1 MANKL
6 VEMVD
11 MHCSRKGNKEVYRQK
26 DNVTGEWKIYT
37 WNDFRSGIEKIA
49 CALEI
54 IGVKE
59 NDNVGVFSANTHHI
73 FVTDYALFN
82 NRAVPVHIYATSSRE
97 EVRYIV
103 DDASLSVVF
112 VGDQP
117 QYDIARKVQKQIP
130 SFKQIVIYKDTIKL
144 DDDDNTTMRWGDM
157 LKLGEAA
164 SAACRQEV
172 QKRRESGVETDLC
185 YLIYTSGTTGVS
197 KGVML
202 SHSNM
207 DEAMERH
214 LERLEGQVCEDELSM
229 NFLPLS
235 HVFECAWCNF
245 CLTKG
250 IRIAVNENAKE
261 ISETLKEVKP
271 DMMCSVP
278 RFWEKVYNGV
288 INKFD
293 SMGWVGRMLLHRAI
307 KIGRLRNLHYR
318 RKGKKATLYVDLQYR
333 LFDKIV
339 FKAIR
344 NAIGMENGKFF
355 PTAGA
360 PLSENIVRFLH
371 CCGINIVM
379 GYGLSETTATVTCF
393 PRKNFKIGS
402 AGTNLPGV
410 DVKIGDNDEILVK
423 GKTIMQGYY
432 NKPEETK
439 AVFTEDGWFRTG
451 DAGYIEED
459 GSLVITDRIKDLFK
473 TSNGKYIAPQ
483 ALESVLSEDQYIE
496 QVAVIGD
503 QRKYVTAIIV
513 PAFEALK
520 DYAAKKKIQYQ
531 NIEDLVKDSDVM
543 KMLSERINEL
553 QKDFASWQQI
563 KKFTIL
569 PKSFSMETG
578 ELTNTLK
585 VRRAII
591 NKLYKNEIEAMYS

>member
-6 VEMVD
+6 VEMVSTQ
-11 MHCSRKGNKEVYRQK
+11 CSRKGNKEVYRQK
-26 DNVTGEWKIYT
+26 DNETGEWKVYT
-37 WNDFRSGIEKIA
+37 WNEFRSGIEKVA
-49 CALEI
+49 CALETL
-54 IGVKE
+54 GVDVQE
-59 NDNVGVFSANTHHI
+59 NVGVFSANTYHI
-73 FVTDYALFN
+73 FMTDYGLFY

-103 DDASLSVVF
+103 EDASLKVIF

-117 QYDIARKVQKQIP
+117 QYKIAREVQKILP
-130 SFKQIVIYKDTIKL
+130 SLKQIITYKDTIKL
-144 DDDDNTTMRWGDM
+144 DEDDDTTMRWGDII
-157 LKLGEAA
+157 KLGEN
-164 SAACRQEV
+164 SSMACREAV
-172 QKRRESGVETDLC
+172 EARKNSGVEDDLI

-202 SHSNM
+202 AHSNM
-207 DEAMERH
+207 DEAMARH
-214 LERLEGQVCEDELSM
+214 MERLDTIEEDQLSM
-229 NFLPLS
+229 CFLPLS
-235 HVFECAWCNF
+235 HVFECAWCHYCF
-245 CLTKG
+245 TKG
-250 IRIAVNENAKE
+250 LRIAINENAKE
-261 ISETLKEVKP
+261 ISETLKEVHP
-271 DMMCSVP
+271 DLMCSVP
-278 RFWEKVYNGV
+278 RFWEKVYTGV
-288 INKFD
+288 QNKFA
-293 SMGWVGRMLLHRAI
+293 SMGWIGNMLLHRAV

-318 RKGKKATLYVDLQYR
+318 RRGKKATWYVDLQYR

-344 NAIGMENGKFF
+344 KAIGMENGKFF

-410 DVKIGDNDEILVK
+410 DVKIGENNEILVK
-423 GKTIMQGYY
+423 GKTVMKGYY
-432 NKPEETK
+432 NKPEETA
-439 AVFTEDGWFRTG
+439 AVFTKDGWFRTG
-451 DAGYIEED
+451 DAGYINED
-459 GSLVITDRIKDLFK
+459 GSLVITERIKDLYK

-503 QRKYVTAIIV
+503 QRKYVTAIII
-513 PAFEALK
+513 PAFDALK
-520 DYAAKKKIQYQ
+520 DYAAKKKIQYK
-531 NIEDLVKDSDVM
+531 NMEELVKNSEIM
-543 KMLSERINEL
+543 NMLSERINEL
-553 QKDFASWQQI
+553 QADFASWQQV

-569 PKSFSMETG
+569 PKAFSMETG

-585 VRRAII
+585 VRRSMI
-591 NKLYKNEIEAMYS
+591 NKLYAKEIEAMYS

>member
-1 MANKL
+1 MIATQ
-6 VEMVD
+6 
-11 MHCSRKGNKEVYRQK
+11 CSRKGDKEVYRQK
-26 DNVTGEWKIYT
+26 DNVTGEWKIT
-37 WNDFRSGIEKIA
+37 LWNEFSNGIDKVA
-49 CALEI
+49 YALETL
-54 IGVKE
+54 GVKE
-59 NDNVGVFSANTHHI
+59 FDNIGVFSPNTYHI
-73 FVTDYALFN
+73 LMTDYGLFY

-97 EVRYIV
+97 EVRYITE
-103 DDASLSVVF
+103 DASLSVMF
-112 VGDQP
+112 VGDQA
-117 QYDIARKVQKQIP
+117 QYDIARKVQQIMPSLKQLIT
-130 SFKQIVIYKDTIKL
+130 YKDSVQL
-144 DDDDNTTMRWGDM
+144 DATDDTTMRWDDL

-164 SAACRQEV
+164 SESCRNAVATRKEAG
-172 QKRRESGVETDLC
+172 EETDLA

-202 SHSNM
+202 DHSNL
-207 DEAMERH
+207 DEAMDLH
-214 LERLEGQVCEDELSM
+214 LQRLDTVYEDQMSM
-229 NFLPLS
+229 CFLPLS

-250 IRIAVNENAKE
+250 LRIAINEDAKA
-261 ISETLKEVKP
+261 IQDALREVKP
-271 DMMCSVP
+271 NLMCSVP
-278 RFWEKVYNGV
+278 RFWEKVYTAV
-288 INKFD
+288 LNKFN
-293 SMGWVGRMLLHRAI
+293 SMGWVGRTLLHRAI

-344 NAIGMENGKFF
+344 KAAGLENGTFF

-360 PLSENIVRFLH
+360 PMSENIVRFLH

-402 AGTNLPGV
+402 AGTTLSRV
-410 DVKIGDNDEILVK
+410 QVKIGENNEILVK
-423 GKTIMQGYY
+423 GKTVMKGYY

-439 AVFTEDGWFRTG
+439 VAFTEDGWFRTG
-451 DAGYIEED
+451 DAGYINED

-503 QRKYVTAIIV
+503 QRKYVTAIII

-520 DYAAKKKIQYQ
+520 EFAEKKKIQYK
-531 NIEDLVKDSDVM
+531 NLEELVKNSEVM

-563 KKFTIL
+563 KKFTVL
-569 PKSFSMETG
+569 PKAFSIDTG

-585 VRRAII
+585 VRRSII
-591 NKLYKNEIEAMYS
+591 NKLYKKEIDAMYS

>member
-1 MANKL
+1 MIGTQ
-6 VEMVD
+6 
-11 MHCSRKGNKEVYRQK
+11 CGRKGDKEVYRQK
-26 DNVTGEWKIYT
+26 DNVTGEWKVTT
-37 WNDFRSGIEKIA
+37 WNEFSNGIDKVA
-49 CALEI
+49 YALETL
-54 IGVKE
+54 GVKE
-59 NDNVGVFSANTHHI
+59 FDNVGVFSPNTYHI
-73 FVTDYALFN
+73 FMTDYGLFY

-103 DDASLSVVF
+103 DDATISMLF
-112 VGDQP
+112 VGDQA
-117 QYDIARKVQKQIP
+117 QYDIARKVQQQIP
-130 SFKQIVIYKDTIKL
+130 SLKQLITYKDTVTL
-144 DDDDNTTMRWGDM
+144 DSDDTTTMRWDDL

-164 SAACRQEV
+164 SESCRNVVTARKEA
-172 QKRRESGVETDLC
+172 GVETDLC
-185 YLIYTSGTTGVS
+185 YLIYTSGTTGIS

-202 SHSNM
+202 DHSNL

-214 LERLEGQVCEDELSM
+214 LERLEDQVFEDQMSM
-229 NFLPLS
+229 CFLPLS

-245 CLTKG
+245 CFTKG
-250 IRIAVNENAKE
+250 LRVAINENAKE

-271 DMMCSVP
+271 DIMCSVP
-278 RFWEKVYNGV
+278 RFWEKVYTAV
-288 INKFD
+288 LTKFN
-293 SMGWVGRMLLHRAI
+293 SMGWIGKTLLHRAI
-307 KIGRLRNLHYR
+307 KIGRLRNLRYR

-344 NAIGMENGKFF
+344 KAAGLDNGKFF

-360 PLSENIVRFLH
+360 PMSENIVRFLH

-410 DVKIGDNDEILVK
+410 EVKIGDNEEILVK
-423 GKTIMQGYY
+423 GKTVMKGYY
-432 NKPEETK
+432 KKPEETK

-451 DAGYIEED
+451 DAGYITED

-503 QRKYVTAIIV
+503 QRKYVTAIII

-520 DYAAKKKIQYQ
+520 DFAEKKKIQYK
-531 NIEDLVKDSDVM
+531 NLEELVKNSEVV

-569 PKSFSMETG
+569 PKAFSMETG

-591 NKLYKNEIEAMYS
+591 NKLYKKEIDAMYS

>member
-6 VEMVD
+6 VEMVSTQ
-11 MHCSRKGNKEVYRQK
+11 CTRKGDKEVYRHK
-26 DNVTGEWKIYT
+26 DNVTGEWKITT
-37 WNDFRSGIEKIA
+37 WNEFRTGIEKVA
-49 CALEI
+49 HAMEI
-54 IGVKE
+54 LGVDVQ
-59 NDNVGVFSANTHHI
+59 DNVGVFSANMYHI
-73 FVTDYALFN
+73 FMSDYGLFY

-97 EVRYIV
+97 DVRYIV
-103 DDASLSVVF
+103 EDASLKIMF

-117 QYDIARKVQKQIP
+117 QYKIARDVQKLMP
-130 SFKQIVIYKDTIKL
+130 ELKQIITYKDSIVLDVDDKTTISW
-144 DDDDNTTMRWGDM
+144 DDVLR
-157 LKLGEAA
+157 LGEEA
-164 SAACRQEV
+164 SDACREAV
-172 QKRRESGVETDLC
+172 ESRRSSGVEDDLM
-185 YLIYTSGTTGVS
+185 YLIYTSGTTGVA

-202 SHSNM
+202 AHSNM
-207 DEAMERH
+207 DEAMARH
-214 LERLEGQVCEDELSM
+214 LERLETVEEDQLSM
-229 NFLPLS
+229 CFLPLS
-235 HVFECAWCNF
+235 HVFECAWCHY

-250 IRIAVNENAKE
+250 VRIAINENAKE
-261 ISETLKEVKP
+261 ISETLKEVHP

-278 RFWEKVYNGV
+278 RFWEKVYTGV
-288 INKFD
+288 QNKFA
-293 SMGWVGRMLLHRAI
+293 SMGWIGKALLHRAV

-318 RKGKKATLYVDLQYR
+318 RRGQKATLYVDLQYR

-344 NAIGMENGKFF
+344 KAIGMENGKFF

-410 DVKIGDNDEILVK
+410 EVKIGENNEILVK
-423 GKTIMQGYY
+423 GKTVMKGYY
-432 NKPEETK
+432 RKPEET
-439 AVFTEDGWFRTG
+439 AAAFTDDGWFRTG
-451 DAGYIEED
+451 DAGYINED
-459 GSLVITDRIKDLFK
+459 GSLVITERIKDLYK

-503 QRKYVTAIIV
+503 QRKYVTAIII

-520 DYAAKKKIQYQ
+520 EYAAKKKIQYKS
-531 NIEDLVKDSDVM
+531 IEDLVKNSEIV
-543 KMLSERINEL
+543 KMISERINVL
-553 QKDFASWQQI
+553 QADFASWQQV

-569 PKSFSMETG
+569 PKAFSMETG

-591 NKLYKNEIEAMYS
+591 NKLYAKEIEAMYS

>member
-6 VEMVD
+6 VEMVSTQ
-11 MHCSRKGNKEVYRQK
+11 CTRKGDKEVYRHK
-26 DNVTGEWKIYT
+26 DNVTGEWKITT
-37 WNDFRSGIEKIA
+37 WNEFRTGIEKVA
-49 CALEI
+49 HAMEI
-54 IGVKE
+54 LGVDVQ
-59 NDNVGVFSANTHHI
+59 DNVGVFSANMYHI
-73 FVTDYALFN
+73 FMSDYGLFY

-103 DDASLSVVF
+103 EDASLKIMF

-117 QYDIARKVQKQIP
+117 QYKIAR
-130 SFKQIVIYKDTIKL
+130 
-144 DDDDNTTMRWGDM
+144 
-157 LKLGEAA
+157 
-164 SAACRQEV
+164 EV
-172 QKRRESGVETDLC
+172 QKLMPELKQIITYKDSIVLDADDKTTISWDDVLRLGEEASDACREAVESRRSSGVEDDLM
-185 YLIYTSGTTGVS
+185 YLIYTSGTTGVA

-202 SHSNM
+202 AHSNM
-207 DEAMERH
+207 DEAMARH
-214 LERLEGQVCEDELSM
+214 LERLETVEEDQLSM
-229 NFLPLS
+229 CFLPLS
-235 HVFECAWCNF
+235 HVFECAWCHY

-250 IRIAVNENAKE
+250 VRIAINENAKE
-261 ISETLKEVKP
+261 ISETLKEVHP

-278 RFWEKVYNGV
+278 RFWEKVYTGV
-288 INKFD
+288 QNKFA
-293 SMGWVGRMLLHRAI
+293 SMGWIGKALLHRAV

-318 RKGKKATLYVDLQYR
+318 RRGQKATLYVDLQYR

-344 NAIGMENGKFF
+344 KAIGMENGKFF

-410 DVKIGDNDEILVK
+410 EVKIGENNEILVK
-423 GKTIMQGYY
+423 GKTVMKGYY
-432 NKPEETK
+432 RKPEET
-439 AVFTEDGWFRTG
+439 AAAFTDDGWFRTG
-451 DAGYIEED
+451 DAGYINED
-459 GSLVITDRIKDLFK
+459 GSLVITERIKDLYK

-503 QRKYVTAIIV
+503 QRKYVTAIII
-513 PAFEALK
+513 PAFEALQE
-520 DYAAKKKIQYQ
+520 YAAKKKIQYKS
-531 NIEDLVKDSDVM
+531 IEDLVKNSEIV
-543 KMLSERINEL
+543 KMISERINVL
-553 QKDFASWQQI
+553 QADFASWQQV

-569 PKSFSMETG
+569 PKAFTMETG

-591 NKLYKNEIEAMYS
+591 NKLYAKEIEAMYS

>member
-1 MANKL
+1 
-6 VEMVD
+6 MVD
-11 MHCSRKGNKEVYRQK
+11 MHCSRKGDKEVYRQK

-37 WNDFRSGIEKIA
+37 WNEFRDGIEKIA
-49 CALEI
+49 FALET

-59 NDNVGVFSANTHHI
+59 IENVGIFSANTRHI
-73 FVTDYALFN
+73 FVSDYALFH

-103 DDASLSVVF
+103 EDAGLKVMF

-130 SFKQIVIYKDTIKL
+130 AFTQIITYKDTIVL
-144 DDDDNTTMRWGDM
+144 ESDDTVTMRWSDM
-157 LKLGEAA
+157 LGLGEAA
-164 SAACRQEV
+164 SEACRNEV
-172 QKRRESGVETDLC
+172 HKRKESGVETDLS

-202 SHSNM
+202 SHANM
-207 DEAMERH
+207 DEAMARH
-214 LERLEGQVCEDELSM
+214 LERLDKQVCEDDLSM

-245 CLTKG
+245 CFTKG

-271 DMMCSVP
+271 DLMCSVP

-288 INKFD
+288 ITKFD
-293 SMGWVGRMLLHRAI
+293 SMGWMGRMLLHRAI

-344 NAIGMENGKFF
+344 KAIGMENGKFF

-410 DVKIGDNDEILVK
+410 EVKIGENNEILVK
-423 GKTIMQGYY
+423 GRTVMQGYY
-432 NKPEETK
+432 NKPEETR
-439 AVFTEDGWFRTG
+439 AVFTDDGWFRTG
-451 DAGYIEED
+451 DAGYIEDD

-503 QRKYVTAIIV
+503 RRKYVTAIII

-520 DYAAKKKIQYQ
+520 EYAAKKKIQYRS
-531 NIEDLVKDSDVM
+531 IEELVKNSDIV
-543 KMLSERINEL
+543 KMLSDRIDEL
-553 QKDFASWQQI
+553 QRDFASWQQI
-563 KKFTIL
+563 KKITVL
-569 PKSFSMETG
+569 PKAFSMETG

-585 VRRAII
+585 VRRSII

>member
-6 VEMVD
+6 VKMVSTQ
-11 MHCSRKGNKEVYRQK
+11 CSRKGNKEVYRQK
-26 DNVTGEWKIYT
+26 DNVTGEWKVYT
-37 WNDFRSGIEKIA
+37 WNEFRSGIEKVA
-49 CALEI
+49 CALETLG
-54 IGVKE
+54 IGVQE
-59 NDNVGVFSANTHHI
+59 NVGVFSANTYHI
-73 FVTDYALFN
+73 FMTDYGLFY

-103 DDASLSVVF
+103 DDASLKVIF

-117 QYDIARKVQKQIP
+117 QYKIAREVQKLSP
-130 SFKQIVIYKDTIKL
+130 SLKQIITYKSSIKL
-144 DDDDNTTMRWGDM
+144 DENDDTTISWDDF
-157 LKLGEAA
+157 LKLGENA
-164 SAACRQEV
+164 SSACREAV
-172 QKRRESGVETDLC
+172 EARKNAGVEDDLI

-202 SHSNM
+202 THSNM
-207 DEAMERH
+207 DEAMTRH
-214 LERLEGQVCEDELSM
+214 LERLDTVEEDQLSM
-229 NFLPLS
+229 CFLPLS
-235 HVFECAWCNF
+235 HVFECAWCHYCF
-245 CLTKG
+245 TKG
-250 IRIAVNENAKE
+250 LRIAINENAKE
-261 ISETLKEVKP
+261 ISETLKEVHP
-271 DMMCSVP
+271 DIMCSVP
-278 RFWEKVYNGV
+278 RFWEKVYTGV
-288 INKFD
+288 QNKFA
-293 SMGWVGRMLLHRAI
+293 SMGWIGNALLHRAV

-318 RKGKKATLYVDLQYR
+318 RRGMKATWYVDLQYR

-344 NAIGMENGKFF
+344 KAIGMENGKFF

-393 PRKNFKIGS
+393 PRKNFRIGS
-402 AGTNLPGV
+402 AGTNLPGI
-410 DVKIGDNDEILVK
+410 DVKIGENNEILVK
-423 GKTIMQGYY
+423 GKTIMKGYY
-432 NKPEETK
+432 NKPDETA

-451 DAGYIEED
+451 DAGYINED
-459 GSLVITDRIKDLFK
+459 GSLVITERIKDLYK

-503 QRKYVTAIIV
+503 QRKYVTAIII
-513 PAFEALK
+513 PAFDALK

-531 NIEDLVKDSDVM
+531 SIEELVKDAEIVN
-543 KMLSERINEL
+543 MLSERIDVL
-553 QKDFASWQQI
+553 QADFASWQQV

-569 PKSFSMETG
+569 PKPFSMETG

-585 VRRAII
+585 VRRSMI
-591 NKLYKNEIEAMYS
+591 NKLYAKEIEEMYS

>member
-1 MANKL
+1 
-6 VEMVD
+6 MVD
-11 MHCSRKGNKEVYRQK
+11 THCSRKGDKEVYRQK
-26 DNVTGEWKIYT
+26 DFVTGEWKVYT
-37 WNDFRSGIEKIA
+37 WNEFREDINNIA
-49 CALEI
+49 YAFATLGM
-54 IGVKE
+54 GVQE
-59 NDNVGVFSANTHHI
+59 NVGVFSANTRHI
-73 FVTDYALFN
+73 LITDYALFN

-103 DDASLSVVF
+103 EDASLKIMF
-112 VGDQP
+112 VGDQE
-117 QYDIARKVQKQIP
+117 QYDIARKVQKKNP
-130 SFKQIVIYKDTIKL
+130 ALEKLVLYKDSINRDA
-144 DDDDNTTMRWGDM
+144 DDTTSMSWGDLVKM
-157 LKLGEAA
+157 GKDA
-164 SAACRQEV
+164 SEECRAEV
-172 QKRRESGVETDLC
+172 KSRREAGVETDLC
-185 YLIYTSGTTGVS
+185 YLLYTSGTTGVA

-202 SHSNM
+202 DHSNL

-214 LERLEGQVCEDELSM
+214 LERLEGQVFEDQMSM

-245 CLTKG
+245 CLTRG
-250 IRIAVNENAKE
+250 LRIAINENAKE
-261 ISETLKEVKP
+261 ISETLREVKP
-271 DMMCSVP
+271 DIMCSVP
-278 RFWEKVYNGV
+278 RFWEKVYTGV

-293 SMGWVGRMLLHRAI
+293 SMGWVGRLLLHRAV
-307 KIGRLRNLHYR
+307 KIGRLRNLRYR
-318 RKGKKATLYVDLQYR
+318 RKGKKATMYVDLQYR
-333 LFDKIV
+333 FFDKIV

-344 NAIGMENGKFF
+344 KAIGMENGKFF

-410 DVKIGDNDEILVK
+410 EVKIGENDEILVK
-423 GKTIMQGYY
+423 GKTIMKGYY

-439 AVFTEDGWFRTG
+439 SVFTEDGWFRTG
-451 DAGYIEED
+451 DSGYINED

-513 PAFEALK
+513 PAFDALR
-520 DYAAKKKIQYQ
+520 DFAEKKKIQYE
-531 NIEDLVKDSDVM
+531 NIEELVKHSEIVA
-543 KMLSERINEL
+543 MLTERVNEL
-553 QKDFASWQQI
+553 QKEFASWQQV
-563 KKFTIL
+563 KKFTVL
-569 PKSFSMETG
+569 PNPFSMETG

-585 VRRAII
+585 VRRSII
-591 NKLYKNEIEAMYS
+591 NKLYKKEIEAMYS

>member
-6 VEMVD
+6 VEMVSTQ
-11 MHCSRKGNKEVYRQK
+11 CTRKGDKEVYRHK
-26 DNVTGEWKIYT
+26 DNVTGEWKITT
-37 WNDFRSGIEKIA
+37 WNEFRTGIEKVA
-49 CALEI
+49 HAMEI
-54 IGVKE
+54 LGVDVQ
-59 NDNVGVFSANTHHI
+59 DNVGVFSANMYHI
-73 FVTDYALFN
+73 FMSDYGLFY

-97 EVRYIV
+97 DVRYIV
-103 DDASLSVVF
+103 EDASLKIMF

-117 QYDIARKVQKQIP
+117 QYKIAR
-130 SFKQIVIYKDTIKL
+130 
-144 DDDDNTTMRWGDM
+144 
-157 LKLGEAA
+157 
-164 SAACRQEV
+164 EV
-172 QKRRESGVETDLC
+172 QKLMPELKQIITYKDSIVLDVDDKTTISWDDVLRLGEEASDACREAVESRRSSGVEDDLM
-185 YLIYTSGTTGVS
+185 YLIYTSGTTGVA

-202 SHSNM
+202 AHSNM
-207 DEAMERH
+207 DEAMARH
-214 LERLEGQVCEDELSM
+214 LERLETVEEDQLSM
-229 NFLPLS
+229 CFLPLS
-235 HVFECAWCNF
+235 HVFECAWCHY

-250 IRIAVNENAKE
+250 VRIAINENAKE
-261 ISETLKEVKP
+261 ISETLKEVHP

-278 RFWEKVYNGV
+278 RFWEKVYTGV
-288 INKFD
+288 QNKFA
-293 SMGWVGRMLLHRAI
+293 SMGWIGKALLHRAV

-318 RKGKKATLYVDLQYR
+318 RRGQKATLYVDLQYR

-344 NAIGMENGKFF
+344 KAIGMENGKFF

-410 DVKIGDNDEILVK
+410 EVKIGENNEILVK
-423 GKTIMQGYY
+423 GKTVMKGYY
-432 NKPEETK
+432 RKPEET
-439 AVFTEDGWFRTG
+439 AAAFTDDGWFRTG
-451 DAGYIEED
+451 DAGYINED
-459 GSLVITDRIKDLFK
+459 GSLVITERIKDLYK

-503 QRKYVTAIIV
+503 QRKYVTAIII

-520 DYAAKKKIQYQ
+520 EYAAKKKIQYKS
-531 NIEDLVKDSDVM
+531 IEDLVKNSEIV
-543 KMLSERINEL
+543 KMISERINVL
-553 QKDFASWQQI
+553 QADFASWQQV

-569 PKSFSMETG
+569 PKAFSMETG

-591 NKLYKNEIEAMYS
+591 NKLYAKEIEAMYS

>member
-1 MANKL
+1 
-6 VEMVD
+6 
-11 MHCSRKGNKEVYRQK
+11 MHCSRKGDKEVYRQK
-26 DNVTGEWKIYT
+26 DYATGEWKVYT
-37 WNDFRSGIEKIA
+37 WNDFRDNVNNIA
-49 CALEI
+49 YALETFE
-54 IGVKE
+54 VVE
-59 NDNVGVFSANTHHI
+59 QENVGVFSANTRHI
-73 FVTDYALFN
+73 LITDYALFN

-103 DDASLSVVF
+103 EDASLKILF
-112 VGDQP
+112 VGDQA
-117 QYDIARKVQKQIP
+117 QYDVARKVQKQMP
-130 SFKQIVIYKDTIKL
+130 GLKQLVLYKDSIKRDA
-144 DDDDNTTMRWGDM
+144 DDTTSMLWDDM
-157 LKLGEAA
+157 LKLGKA
-164 SAACRQEV
+164 SSKACREEV
-172 QKRRESGVETDLC
+172 ARRREAGVETDLC
-185 YLIYTSGTTGVS
+185 YLIYTSGTTGVA

-202 SHSNM
+202 DHSNM
-207 DEAMERH
+207 NEAMERH
-214 LERLEGQVCEDELSM
+214 LERLTGQVEEDQMSM

-250 IRIAVNENAKE
+250 IRIAINENAKE

-271 DMMCSVP
+271 DIMCSVP
-278 RFWEKVYNGV
+278 RFWEKVYTGV

-293 SMGWVGRMLLHRAI
+293 SMGWVGRTLLHRAV
-307 KIGRLRNLHYR
+307 KIGRLRNLRYR
-318 RKGKKATLYVDLQYR
+318 RKGKKATIYVDLQYR
-333 LFDKIV
+333 FFDKVV
-339 FKAIR
+339 FKTIR
-344 NAIGMENGKFF
+344 KAIGMENGKFF

-410 DVKIGDNDEILVK
+410 DVKIGENNEILVK
-423 GKTIMQGYY
+423 GKTIMKGYY

-451 DAGYIEED
+451 DAGYINED

-520 DYAAKKKIQYQ
+520 EYAEKKKIKYA
-531 NIEDLVKDSDVM
+531 NIAELVKHSEIVS
-543 KMLSERINEL
+543 MLNERVNEL

-569 PKSFSMETG
+569 PNPFSMETG

-591 NKLYKNEIEAMYS
+591 NKLYKKEIDAMYI

>member
-1 MANKL
+1 
-6 VEMVD
+6 MVD
-11 MHCSRKGNKEVYRQK
+11 THCSRKGDKEVYRQK
-26 DNVTGEWKIYT
+26 DFVTGEWKVYT
-37 WNDFRSGIEKIA
+37 WNEFREDINNIA
-49 CALEI
+49 YAFAALGMAVQE
-54 IGVKE
+54 
-59 NDNVGVFSANTHHI
+59 NVGVFSANTRHI
-73 FVTDYALFN
+73 LITDYALFN

-103 DDASLSVVF
+103 EDASLKIMF
-112 VGDQP
+112 VGDQA
-117 QYDIARKVQKQIP
+117 QYDIARKVQKMNP
-130 SFKQIVIYKDTIKL
+130 ALEKLVLYKDSINRDA
-144 DDDDNTTMRWGDM
+144 DDTTSMSWGDLVKM
-157 LKLGEAA
+157 GKDA
-164 SAACRQEV
+164 SEECRAEV
-172 QKRRESGVETDLC
+172 KSRREAGVETDLC
-185 YLIYTSGTTGVS
+185 YLLYTSGTTGVA

-202 SHSNM
+202 DHSNL

-214 LERLEGQVCEDELSM
+214 LERLEGQVFEDQMSM

-245 CLTKG
+245 CLTRG
-250 IRIAVNENAKE
+250 LRIAINENAKE
-261 ISETLKEVKP
+261 ISETLREVKP
-271 DMMCSVP
+271 DIMCSVP
-278 RFWEKVYNGV
+278 RFWEKVYTGV

-293 SMGWVGRMLLHRAI
+293 SMGWVGRTLLHRAV
-307 KIGRLRNLHYR
+307 KIGRLRNLRYR
-318 RKGKKATLYVDLQYR
+318 RKGKKATMYVDLQYR
-333 LFDKIV
+333 FFDKIV

-344 NAIGMENGKFF
+344 KAIGMENGKFF

-410 DVKIGDNDEILVK
+410 EVKIGENDEILVK
-423 GKTIMQGYY
+423 GKTIMKGYY

-451 DAGYIEED
+451 DAGYINED

-496 QVAVIGD
+496 QVAIIGD

-513 PAFEALK
+513 PAFDALK
-520 DYAAKKKIQYQ
+520 DFAEKKKIQYE
-531 NIEDLVKDSDVM
+531 NIEELVKHSEIVA
-543 KMLSERINEL
+543 MLTERVNEL
-553 QKDFASWQQI
+553 QKDFASWQQV
-563 KKFTIL
+563 KKFTVL
-569 PKSFSMETG
+569 PNPFSMETG

-585 VRRAII
+585 VRRSII
-591 NKLYKNEIEAMYS
+591 NKLYKKEIEAMYS

>member
-6 VEMVD
+6 VKMVSTQ
-11 MHCSRKGNKEVYRQK
+11 CSRKGNKEVYRQK
-26 DNVTGEWKIYT
+26 DNVTGEWKVYT
-37 WNDFRSGIEKIA
+37 WNEFRSGIEKVA
-49 CALEI
+49 CALETLG
-54 IGVKE
+54 IGVQE
-59 NDNVGVFSANTHHI
+59 NVGVFSANTYHI
-73 FVTDYALFN
+73 FMTDYGLFY

-103 DDASLSVVF
+103 EDASLKVIF

-117 QYDIARKVQKQIP
+117 QYKIAREVQKLSP
-130 SFKQIVIYKDTIKL
+130 SLKQIITYKSSIKL
-144 DDDDNTTMRWGDM
+144 DENDDTTISWDDF
-157 LKLGEAA
+157 LKLGENA
-164 SAACRQEV
+164 SSACREAV
-172 QKRRESGVETDLC
+172 EARKNAGVEDDLI

-202 SHSNM
+202 THSNM
-207 DEAMERH
+207 DEAMTRH
-214 LERLEGQVCEDELSM
+214 LERLDTVEEDQLSM
-229 NFLPLS
+229 CFLPLS
-235 HVFECAWCNF
+235 HVFECAWCHYCF
-245 CLTKG
+245 TKG
-250 IRIAVNENAKE
+250 LRIAINENAKE
-261 ISETLKEVKP
+261 ISETLKEVHP
-271 DMMCSVP
+271 DIMCSVP
-278 RFWEKVYNGV
+278 RFWEKVYTGV
-288 INKFD
+288 QNKFA
-293 SMGWVGRMLLHRAI
+293 SMGWIGNALLHRAV

-318 RKGKKATLYVDLQYR
+318 RRGMKATWYVDLQYR

-344 NAIGMENGKFF
+344 KAIGMENGKFF

-393 PRKNFKIGS
+393 PRKNFRIGS
-402 AGTNLPGV
+402 AGTNLPGIE
-410 DVKIGDNDEILVK
+410 VKIGENNEILVK
-423 GKTIMQGYY
+423 GKTIMKGYY
-432 NKPEETK
+432 NKPEETA

-451 DAGYIEED
+451 DAGYINED
-459 GSLVITDRIKDLFK
+459 GSLVITERIKDLYK

-503 QRKYVTAIIV
+503 QRKYVTAIII
-513 PAFEALK
+513 PAFDALK

-531 NIEDLVKDSDVM
+531 SIEELVKDAEIVN
-543 KMLSERINEL
+543 MLSERIDVL
-553 QKDFASWQQI
+553 QADFASWQQV

-569 PKSFSMETG
+569 PKPFSMETG

-585 VRRAII
+585 VRRSMI
-591 NKLYKNEIEAMYS
+591 NKLYAKEIEEMYF

>member
-1 MANKL
+1 
-6 VEMVD
+6 MVD
-11 MHCSRKGNKEVYRQK
+11 TQCSRKGDQEVYRQK
-26 DNVTGEWKIYT
+26 DSVTGEWKVFT
-37 WNDFRSGIEKIA
+37 WNEFREDIEKIA
-49 CALEI
+49 YALETLGI
-54 IGVKE
+54 KE
-59 NDNVGVFSANTHHI
+59 KENVGVFSANTRHI
-73 FVTDYALFN
+73 FISDYALFY

-103 DDASLSVVF
+103 EDASLKMLF

-117 QYDIARKVQKQIP
+117 QYEIARKVQKQNP
-130 SFKQIVIYKDTIKL
+130 SLVQLILYKDSIKL
-144 DDDDNTTMRWGDM
+144 DSDDTTTMKWDDV
-157 LKLGEAA
+157 LKLGE
-164 SAACRQEV
+164 SSSNLCREEV
-172 QKRRESGVETDLC
+172 KRRKEAGEETDLI
-185 YLIYTSGTTGVS
+185 YLIYTSGTTGVA

-202 SHSNM
+202 DHSNM

-214 LERLEGQVCEDELSM
+214 LERLEGQIHEGQMSM

-245 CLTKG
+245 CFTKG
-250 IRIAVNENAKE
+250 LRVAINENAKE

-271 DMMCSVP
+271 DIMCSVP
-278 RFWEKVYNGV
+278 RFWEKVYTGV
-288 INKFD
+288 VNKFD
-293 SMGWVGRMLLHRAI
+293 AMGWVGRTLLHRAI
-307 KIGRLRNLHYR
+307 KIGRLRNLRYR

-333 LFDKIV
+333 IFDKIV

-344 NAIGMENGKFF
+344 KAIGMENGKFF

-410 DVKIGDNDEILVK
+410 QVKIGENNEILVK
-423 GKTIMQGYY
+423 GKTVMKGYY
-432 NKPEETK
+432 NKPEET
-439 AVFTEDGWFRTG
+439 AAAFTEDGWFRTG
-451 DAGYIEED
+451 DAGYINED

-503 QRKYVTAIIV
+503 QRKYVTAIII

-520 DYAAKKKIQYQ
+520 DFAEKKKIQYK
-531 NIEDLVKDSDVM
+531 NIEELVKHNEIVA
-543 KMLSERINEL
+543 MLTERVNEL

-563 KKFTIL
+563 KKFTVL
-569 PKSFSMETG
+569 PKAFSMETG

-591 NKLYKNEIEAMYS
+591 NKLYKKEIEAMYS

>member
-1 MANKL
+1 
-6 VEMVD
+6 MVD
-11 MHCSRKGNKEVYRQK
+11 THCSRKGDKEVYRQK
-26 DNVTGEWKIYT
+26 DNVTGEWKVFT
-37 WNDFRSGIEKIA
+37 WNEFREDIRKVA
-49 CALEI
+49 CALETL
-54 IGVKE
+54 GVKE
-59 NDNVGVFSANTHHI
+59 HENIGVFSANTRHI
-73 FVTDYALFN
+73 FITDYALFY

-97 EVRYIV
+97 EVRYITE
-103 DDASLSVVF
+103 DASLKIVF
-112 VGDQP
+112 VGDQA
-117 QYDIARKVQKQIP
+117 QYDVARKVQKQNP
-130 SFKQIVIYKDTIKL
+130 ALAQLVIYKNSIKF
-144 DDDDNTTMRWGDM
+144 DDDDTTTMKWEDI
-157 LKLGEAA
+157 LKLGESA
-164 SAACRQEV
+164 SESSRAEV
-172 QKRRESGVETDLC
+172 ERRKEAGEETDLC

-202 SHSNM
+202 DHSNM

-214 LERLEGQVCEDELSM
+214 LERLEGQVHEDQISM

-261 ISETLKEVKP
+261 ISDTLKEVKP
-271 DMMCSVP
+271 DLMCSVP
-278 RFWEKVYNGV
+278 RFWEKVYTGV

-293 SMGWVGRMLLHRAI
+293 SMGWAGRMLLHRAV

-344 NAIGMENGKFF
+344 KAIGMENGKFL

-410 DVKIGDNDEILVK
+410 QVKIGENEEILVK
-423 GKTIMQGYY
+423 GKTIMKGYY
-432 NKPEETK
+432 NKPEDTK
-439 AVFTEDGWFRTG
+439 AAFTEDGWFRTG
-451 DAGYIEED
+451 DAGYINED

-503 QRKYVTAIIV
+503 QRKYVTAIII

-520 DYAAKKKIQYQ
+520 DFAEKKKIQYKTV
-531 NIEDLVKDSDVM
+531 EELVKNSEVV
-543 KMLSERINEL
+543 KMLSERIDEL

-563 KKFTIL
+563 KKFTVL
-569 PKSFSMETG
+569 PKAFSMETG

-585 VRRAII
+585 VRRSII
-591 NKLYKNEIEAMYS
+591 NKLYKKEIEAMYS